1 MKISEISEEWNV
13 LYYSIPLEPCNKIN
27 INFYEKESK
36 LISGNSEFEVL
47 NISYLNDTTIL
58 VVVICTNEDY
68 VAGEDDSSRI
78 YELKF
83 KVVLN
88 QTTSKIEIYS
98 DAFDNLVT
106 KNIRIDFAHI
116 IMEHLVFIGL

>member
-1 MKISEISEEWNV
+1 MTHNISDEWND

-27 INFYEKESK
+27 INFYEKDSK
-36 LISGNSEFEVL
+36 LISGNSEYEVL
-47 NISYLNDTTIL
+47 NVSYFDDTTIFI
-58 VVVICTNEDY
+58 VVLCTNEDY

-88 QTTSKIEIYS
+88 QTNSKIEIYS

-116 IMEHLVFIGL
+116 IMEHLVFIGI

>member
-1 MKISEISEEWNV
+1 MRVNDISDEWNV

-47 NISYLNDTTIL
+47 NISYINDTTIV

-98 DAFDNLVT
+98 DAFNNLVT
-106 KNIRIDFAHI
+106 KNIRVDFAHI

>member
-1 MKISEISEEWNV
+1 MKTEEISEDWDV
-13 LYYSIPLEPCNKIN
+13 LYYSIPLEPCKKIN
-27 INFYEKESK
+27 INFYEEDSK
-36 LISGNSEFEVL
+36 IISGNSEFEIL
-47 NISYLNDTTIL
+47 NVSYIDDTTIL
-58 VVVICTNEDY
+58 VVVICVNDDY

-98 DAFDNLVT
+98 NAFDNLVI
-106 KNIRIDFAHI
+106 KNIKIDFAHI